1 MSVSL
6 RKIMKNKNECREFIY
21 ILYIYLYE
29 YMYINIHNIVENEEA
44 CAYFSCVY
52 RKLLLHM

>member
-1 MSVSL
+1 MSL